1 MPDSVRL
8 FGAAQTTSGSLTA
21 KLLDR
26 SQESVDTML
35 LQLSRIQPS
44 RWNAW
49 SWALT
54 PQRCSLSHVWLRR
67 MFGRRLLIYA
77 LLLGISE
84 LEDAVPLRVKT
95 PSTLLRPL
103 VRWQISW
110 GVPALTITRSRRERR
125 KSPFRQALL

>member
-1 MPDSVRL
+1 
-8 FGAAQTTSGSLTA
+8 
-21 KLLDR
+21 
-26 SQESVDTML
+26 ML
-35 LQLSRIQPS
+35 LHLLRIQPY

-77 LLLGISE
+77 LLLGISKP
-84 LEDAVPLRVKT
+84 EDAVPLRVKT

-110 GVPALTITRSRRERR
+110 RVPALTITRSRRERR
-125 KSPFRQALL
+125 KSPSRQALL